1 MSHDQHQKVDFDLY
15 AEKYEALLQSQLSF
29 FEGDRSYFTR
39 AKVDILQELMQERQ
53 PKAILDFGCG
63 IGLSLPFLKAAF
75 PEADVYG
82 SDLSEK
88 SLQYVRDNI
97 PAVTALPDGDLEK
110 KRFDLIFV
118 SCVYHHIHPSLR
130 SEVTKR
136 LVSLLNPGG
145 SLGIFEHN
153 PYNPVTQR
161 MVSTCEFDED
171 AILLRPAE
179 TVRLLQDDGGLKLA
193 SKGFYLFFPGFLKAL
208 RGMEKMLRPLP
219 LGGQYFVVASKS

>member
-1 MSHDQHQKVDFDLY
+1 MSNDQHNKVDFDLY

-39 AKVDILQELMQERQ
+39 AKVDIVKELTTVK
-53 PKAILDFGCG
+53 PKSILDFGCG

-75 PEADVYG
+75 PDAEVYG

-97 PAVTALPDGDLEK
+97 PNVTALPDSELDSK
-110 KRFDLIFV
+110 TFDFIFV

-130 SEVTKR
+130 RDVTRR
-136 LVSLLNPGG
+136 LAGLLNPGG
-145 SLGIFEHN
+145 RFGIFEHN

-171 AILLRPAE
+171 AILLRPSE
-179 TVRLLQDDGGLKLA
+179 TVKLLQDDGGLKIA

-208 RGMEKMLRPLP
+208 RGMEKALRLLP
-219 LGGQYFVVASKS
+219 LGGQYFVIASKS